1 MKRPTLFLA
10 TTFVLCLTLDL
21 AAQTPAVSTTVLCM
35 YDAPLGEMR
44 KGVYPAYPGS
54 AWSTDG
60 GTTWRQSGLLT
71 SMTND
76 VARSS
81 SGTHHFLA
89 TDLGLFVSTDTG
101 RTWSQHTDGSMGAAL
116 CVLPTANAL
125 WLGTAVGIYMS
136 TDAGRTWEL
145 RTNGLPALDGTY
157 VSALAGNE
165 STLLAGTAAG
175 VYVST
180 NQGRSWQPTPMREPV
195 QHLITNTAAPQTIAT
210 VTEAQTLHIST
221 DAGAT
226 WTETMAGLPARAVTA
241 FAFHPTDPSVRLV
254 AIAQHGV
261 MRSTDAGRTWSYVN
275 GGITNLH
282 LTALGFDPANPTTA
296 YAGSGSGAYISRDGA
311 STWSYSD
318 VRLGYVSAIRFFAE
332 R

>member
-10 TTFVLCLTLDL
+10 ITFALCLAQDL
-21 AAQTPAVSTTVLCM
+21 AAQAPAANTAVLCM

-71 SMTND
+71 STTND
-76 VARSS
+76 IARSS
-81 SGTHHFLA
+81 SGSHHFLA

-101 RTWSQHTDGSMGAAL
+101 RSWSQYTDGSMGAAL
-116 CVLPTANAL
+116 CVLPTSNAL
-125 WLGTAVGIYMS
+125 WLGTAVGIYVS
-136 TDAGRTWEL
+136 TDMGRTWEL

-157 VSALAGNE
+157 VSALVETRG
-165 STLLAGTAAG
+165 TLLAGTAAG
-175 VYVST
+175 VFVST
-180 NQGRSWQPTPMREPV
+180 NQGSTWQPTQMREPV
-195 QHLITNTAAPQTIAT
+195 QHLITNAAAPLTIAT

-221 DAGAT
+221 DAGVT
-226 WTETMAGLPARAVTA
+226 WTDAMTGLPARAVTA
-241 FAFHPTDPSVRLV
+241 FAFHPTDPATRLV

-282 LTALGFDPANPTTA
+282 LTALGFDPANPSIA